1 MKSKAPLALMEQ
13 GIMILVFALAA
24 ALCLRVFALSDQ
36 ISRSNEARDQAVLQA
51 ECAAETLKQVRGSL
65 SQAVSLMG
73 GTCTEEVWSISY
85 GTDWQI
91 SQEEAAYQL
100 QASPQDSP
108 TPLLGSALI
117 QVTQGEKL
125 LFSLPVSWQEVA
137 DHG

>member
-1 MKSKAPLALMEQ
+1 
-13 GIMILVFALAA
+13 
-24 ALCLRVFALSDQ
+24 
-36 ISRSNEARDQAVLQA
+36 
-51 ECAAETLKQVRGSL
+51 
-65 SQAVSLMG
+65 MG

-91 SQEEAAYQL
+91 SQEEAVYQL
-100 QASPQDSP
+100 QASLQDSP
-108 TPLLGSALI
+108 TPFLGSALI

>member
-51 ECAAETLKQVRGSL
+51 ECAAETLKQVHGSL
-65 SQAVSLMG
+65 SQAASLMG
-73 GTCTEEVWSISY
+73 GACTEQVWSIPY

-91 SQEEAAYQL
+91 TETKAVYQL
-100 QASPQDSP
+100 QASLQDSA

-117 QVTQGEKL
+117 EVTQGEKL